1 MASWNPDLYL
11 QFKEERTQPA
21 RDLAA
26 RIVHEKPKDIVD
38 LGCGPGNSTQV
49 LRDRWPEAD
58 ILGVDNSTEMIEK
71 ARAYCLQGSWLL
83 ADLRDW
89 NPDDS
94 WDIVFSC
101 ATLQWIPNHER
112 LIPKVF
118 SLVRRG
124 GALAV
129 QLPANQDAPLHRAL
143 LEVAR
148 RTEWKD
154 LTSGCEDLI
163 VYHSPAFYYDI
174 LSLLSPRVF
183 LWKTSY
189 IHILENHKGLIDWY
203 SSTGMK
209 TYLERLPGEQQK
221 ESFRNQV
228 LEACRDSYPVQKD
241 GRILYPFERLFFIAY
256 SQ

>member
-1 MASWNPDLYL
+1 MSSWNPDLYL

-26 RIVHEKPKDIVD
+26 RLSLDQPRHIVD

-49 LRDRWPEAD
+49 LRDLWPEAD
-58 ILGVDNSTEMIEK
+58 ILGIDNSPDMIQK
-71 ARAYCLQGSWLL
+71 ARASCLQGSWLL

-89 NPDDS
+89 NPEDS

-101 ATLQWIPNHER
+101 ATLQWIPNHQR

-118 SLVRRG
+118 SLVRPE

-129 QLPANQDAPLHRAL
+129 QLPANQDAPLHHAL

-148 RTEWKD
+148 RTEWKE
-154 LTSGCEDLI
+154 LTSGCGDMI
-163 VYHSPAFYYDI
+163 VYHDPAFYYDI
-174 LSLLSPRVF
+174 LSKLSSRVF
-183 LWKTSY
+183 LWKTNY
-189 IHILENHKGLIDWY
+189 YHILADHKGLIDWY
-203 SSTGMK
+203 SSTGMR
-209 TYLERLPGEQQK
+209 TYLERLPGEKEK

-228 LEACRDSYPVQKD
+228 LGACRDSYLAQKD

-256 SQ
+256 RV